1 MLSPF
6 ENDNDKRNGY
16 KKFTDLIDNQLS
28 ISIFKLK
35 NRKNSKPNR
44 KENRQTSV
52 GQIFVKING
61 NVIAFKHW
69 KIENNNQ

>member
-28 ISIFKLK
+28 VSIFKLK

-52 GQIFVKING
+52 G
-61 NVIAFKHW
+61 
-69 KIENNNQ
+69 